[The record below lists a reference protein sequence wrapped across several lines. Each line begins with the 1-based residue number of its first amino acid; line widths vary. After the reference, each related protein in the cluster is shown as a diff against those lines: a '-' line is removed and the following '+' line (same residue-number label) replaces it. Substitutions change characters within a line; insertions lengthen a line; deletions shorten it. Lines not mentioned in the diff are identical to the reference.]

1 MKQSLESAILQDQNW
16 EKLQQAYDKMGQKH
30 SEQIRHLHGKLSDL
44 SSDITLR
51 TLERDQWRSEAQK
64 LKRQFDQKMAS
75 GNLGTWVSR
84 CDPSPASP
92 LRDIRQSHQGAN
104 DGAGVNNKY
113 LYCKIWQ
120 YSFSLA

>member
-1 MKQSLESAILQDQNW
+1 M
-16 EKLQQAYDKMGQKH
+16 
-30 SEQIRHLHGKLSDL
+30 
-44 SSDITLR
+44 
-51 TLERDQWRSEAQK
+51 RSEAQK

-84 CDPSPASP
+84 GDPSPASP

-104 DGAGVNNKY
+104 DGDGVNNKY

-120 YSFSLA
+120 YSFSLAQENIHPCDDGGQNSNATCDTQEIQEEDIKEWISEATLNTEQYAVVDRCTVQWAK